1 MSDPIK
7 ITIFIAV
14 FAALLLLGRKLSSY
28 DSSHAV
34 PGPSIRPAAYGLK
47 VDPAA
52 YGLKV
57 DEEVDEKMKSLP
69 ATVGADLPFPI
80 LLPDIEMDRDGKYNR
95 PEFLNYYFEKIDL
108 ASGPSDPK
116 SFIDTFFLEARGLE
130 DGFTFKYRYTVATPS
145 GLQQALDSMREPSL
159 SLGSQVIIVPR
170 WDVPLILKTVVDE
183 ILETYRAYPED
194 LPGQTLKAPEDAS

>member
-7 ITIFIAV
+7 IAIFIAV

-47 VDPAA
+47 VD
-52 YGLKV
+52 
-57 DEEVDEKMKSLP
+57 EEVDEKMKSLP

-80 LLPDIEMDRDGKYNR
+80 LLPDIEMDKDGRYNR

-108 ASGPSDPK
+108 ASGPSD
-116 SFIDTFFLEARGLE
+116 
-130 DGFTFKYRYTVATPS
+130 
-145 GLQQALDSMREPSL
+145 
-159 SLGSQVIIVPR
+159 
-170 WDVPLILKTVVDE
+170 
-183 ILETYRAYPED
+183 
-194 LPGQTLKAPEDAS
+194 

>member
-1 MSDPIK
+1 MDPIK
-7 ITIFIAV
+7 VVIFVAV
-14 FAALLLLGRKLSSY
+14 FAALLLLGRKLSSHN
-28 DSSHAV
+28 SSHTV
-34 PGPSIRPAAYGLK
+34 PGPSIPPASYGMK
-47 VDPAA
+47 
-52 YGLKV
+52 G
-57 DEEVDEKMKSLP
+57 DEEVDEKVKSLP

-130 DGFTFKYRYTVATPS
+130 DGYTFKYRYTVATPS

-170 WDVPLILKTVVDE
+170 WNVPLVLKTIVDE
-183 ILETYRAYPED
+183 ILETYRASQED